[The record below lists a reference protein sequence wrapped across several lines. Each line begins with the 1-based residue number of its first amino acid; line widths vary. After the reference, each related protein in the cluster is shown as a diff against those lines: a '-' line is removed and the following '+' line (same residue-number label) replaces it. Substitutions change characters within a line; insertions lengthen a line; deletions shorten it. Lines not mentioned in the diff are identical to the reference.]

1 MNYENTSPHPAV
13 VLHSVGLDQ
22 VLPVESNSFIW
33 DVMVETGLCKDM
45 AATVSDFPVVWA
57 AFVPFVPI
65 LFPWTDMSQKQS

>member
-45 AATVSDFPVVWA
+45 AATVSDFPVV
-57 AFVPFVPI
+57 
-65 LFPWTDMSQKQS
+65 